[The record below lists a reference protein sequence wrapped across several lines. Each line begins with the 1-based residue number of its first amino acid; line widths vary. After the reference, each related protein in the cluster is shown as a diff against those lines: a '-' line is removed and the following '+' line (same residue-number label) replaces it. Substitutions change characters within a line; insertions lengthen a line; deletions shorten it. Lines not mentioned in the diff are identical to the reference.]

1 MRVFVLDKNKR
12 PLMPCSSY
20 RARELLDKGKAKVY
34 RRYPFTIILT
44 EREGGELQEIELK
57 IDPGSKTTG
66 IALVAHFQRGY
77 VLVWA
82 CNLNHRGHKVHEALA
97 KRRTQRRSRRYRKT
111 RHRRPRF
118 NNRRRKRGQLAPS
131 LKSRVDNVCHWAE
144 KLRGLSPLSRIA
156 VETVRFDAQK
166 MQNPEISGI
175 EYQQGELF
183 GYEVREYML
192 EKWQRKRTSS

>member
-12 PLMPCSSY
+12 PLMPCSVY

-66 IALVAHFQRGY
+66 VTLVTHFQRGY

-82 CNLNHRGHKVHEALA
+82 CNLGHRGQKIRKNLE
-97 KRRTQRRSRRYRKT
+97 KRRATRRSRRHRKT
-111 RHRRPRF
+111 RYRQPRY
-118 NNRRRKRGQLAPS
+118 NNRRRKKGWLAPS
-131 LKSRVDNVCHWAE
+131 LKSRVDNVCHWAR
-144 KLRGLSPLSRIA
+144 KLRQFAPLSQIA
-156 VETVRFDAQK
+156 VETVRFDTQK
-166 MQNPEISGI
+166 MQNPEIAGI

-183 GYEVREYML
+183 GKSL
-192 EKWQRKRTSS
+192 